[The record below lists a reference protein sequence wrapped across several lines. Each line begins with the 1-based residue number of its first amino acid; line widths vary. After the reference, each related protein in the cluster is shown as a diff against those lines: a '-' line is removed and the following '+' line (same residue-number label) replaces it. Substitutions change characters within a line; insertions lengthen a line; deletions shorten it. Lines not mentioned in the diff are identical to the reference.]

1 MQMFYTTKQGNSKQ
15 EWLGSV
21 ELCPCC
27 KCQKPKADFKMIDG
41 EEICGQCQKELS
53 EALV

>member
-21 ELCPCC
+21 ELCQYCNSQQPKDTFKMVNGDKMCQ
-27 KCQKPKADFKMIDG
+27 KCQ
-41 EEICGQCQKELS
+41 EEEVF
-53 EALV
+53 A